1 MGLKNKLTSISMA
14 RLTAGATL
22 LGDEKADA
30 EKKLEPEQTITQK
43 TQATRPIDIMRETN
57 ELQTIAG
64 QDNAQHDNYYD
75 ETFLFVLSNRVQKNE
90 PSFEFDGVTY
100 QTKTAMQEKA
110 A

>member
-14 RLTAGATL
+14 GLTAGATL
-22 LGDEKADA
+22 LGGEKADA
-30 EKKLEPEQTITQK
+30 KKKPEPEQKITQK

-57 ELQTIAG
+57 DLQALAR
-64 QDNAQHDNYYD
+64 QDNAQYLSYYD
-75 ETFLFVLSNRVQKNE
+75 ETFLFALSDSVQKNE

-100 QTKTAMQEKA
+100 QTKTAMQENA